1 MQDLHEACCP
11 KGRLPK
17 LPTELLNWCA
27 NDDTPKISSACS
39 SCLGVLFDNPLEG
52 SCCIPNCLLRLPSA
66 SQPSPVDSNKH

>member
-39 SCLGVLFDNPLEG
+39 SCLGVLFDTKSRRQQQTLMLEV
-52 SCCIPNCLLRLPSA
+52 CLGNAVPCNEINS
-66 SQPSPVDSNKH
+66 